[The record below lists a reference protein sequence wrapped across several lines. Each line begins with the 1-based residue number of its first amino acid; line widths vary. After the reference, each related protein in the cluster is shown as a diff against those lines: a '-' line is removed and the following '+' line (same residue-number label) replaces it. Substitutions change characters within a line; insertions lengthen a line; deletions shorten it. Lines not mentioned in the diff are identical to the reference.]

1 MNLVQPLFRLI
12 YSIVALLF
20 LCCGASLIVVAC
32 LELWHG
38 LNPTAVQSRLDRFDS
53 ILECVALLT
62 VAVASLELGQTVL
75 EEEVVRN
82 AQMSAPTRI
91 RRFLSRFLVVIVVSL
106 AIECLVAVFQLSHKD
121 PGQLPAAACIG
132 IAAGVI
138 LAAWGV
144 FLRLNRTVE
153 ELEPE
158 AMQAAK
164 DEDHKV
170 G

>member
-1 MNLVQPLFRLI
+1 MKLVQSLFRFV
-12 YSIVALLF
+12 YSLVALLF
-20 LCCGASLIVVAC
+20 LCCGVSLIVVAC

-38 LNPTAVQSRLDRFDS
+38 ISPTSAQSPLDRFDS

-62 VAVASLELGQTVL
+62 IAVASLELGQTVL

-106 AIECLVAVFQLSHKD
+106 AIECLVSVFQLSHKD

-132 IAAGVI
+132 IAAGI
-138 LAAWGV
+138 LLAAWGL
-144 FLRLNRTVE
+144 FLRLNRSVE

-158 AMQAAK
+158 AMQEAK

-170 G
+170 A

>member
-1 MNLVQPLFRLI
+1 MKVLNALFRLS
-12 YSIVALLF
+12 YVVVAVLF
-20 LCCGASLIVVAC
+20 LVCGASLVGVAC
-32 LELWHG
+32 IELWHG
-38 LNPTAVQSRLDRFDS
+38 LNPTSELARPERFDS

-62 VAVASLELGQTVL
+62 IAVASLELGQTIL

-82 AQMSAPTRI
+82 AHMSAPTRV

-121 PGQLPAAACIG
+121 PSQLPAAASIG
-132 IAAGVI
+132 IAAGI
-138 LAAWGV
+138 LLAAWGV
-144 FLRLNRTVE
+144 FLRMNRSVE

-158 AMQAAK
+158 AMDAAK
-164 DEDHKV
+164 REDHKI